1 VREARLVRDAWAIV
15 PVKPLSQAKSRLAP
29 VLAPDERAALSRCM
43 LRDVLVALTTAP
55 ELAGVALLAPPGMA
69 VELAAE
75 FGCREIGEDRA
86 LGFDANLER
95 AAARLA
101 GAGAATVVIVPA
113 DLPTLTAADVGALLA
128 AHAGGVTVAEA
139 AADGGTNALV
149 MTPPAAGRCRFG
161 PDSARRHVEA
171 ALRGGVAGVRLGL
184 AGFARDIDTVDDVRW
199 LCAQPG
205 GSAAQR
211 YLQAT
216 GICARLA
223 TRTPADT

>member
-1 VREARLVRDAWAIV
+1 VSGAWALV
-15 PVKPLSQAKSRLAP
+15 PVKPVAHAKSRLAP
-29 VLAPDERAALSRCM
+29 VLGADERAALSRCM
-43 LRDVLVALTTAP
+43 LRDVLAALTTAP
-55 ELAGVALLAPPGMA
+55 ELAGVALLAPAGSAAEP
-69 VELAAE
+69 AAE
-75 FGCREIGEDRA
+75 FGCRELVEDPA
-86 LGFDANLER
+86 LGFDANLEL

-101 GAGAATVVIVPA
+101 AAGAATVAIVPA

-171 ALRGGVAGVRLGL
+171 ARLRGVAGARVGL

-211 YLQAT
+211 YLEAA
-216 GICARLA
+216 GICGRLG
-223 TRTPADT
+223 